1 MPKRKSARKH
11 TSDENPWSM
20 RGPGA
25 DRLDAGMSGY
35 DPVGARQEAGFA
47 AGLLLRNLLT
57 GRLRT
62 RRGWLIALLM
72 FCGTLL
78 IMPVLLFAF
87 DLQVWR
93 TVPQALCLLA
103 PIAFVGVMLCV
114 NAVLSA
120 MSNS

>member
-11 TSDENPWSM
+11 PSDENPWGT

-25 DRLDAGMSGY
+25 DRLDAGLSGY
-35 DPVGARQEAGFA
+35 DPIGARQEAGFA
-47 AGLLLRNLLT
+47 AGVFLRNLLT

-62 RRGWLIALLM
+62 RRGWLVALLM
-72 FCGTLL
+72 FCGTLM
-78 IMPVLLFAF
+78 IVPVVFFLFDSQMWQSA
-87 DLQVWR
+87 
-93 TVPQALCLLA
+93 PQALCLLA

-120 MSNS
+120 LSNP